1 MYGDPVLRR
10 VAEDVTDIDGTM
22 ADLCEEMFTAM
33 YEAPG
38 IGLAAPQVGV
48 SQRFFVY
55 DFGDGRGVLVNPE
68 ITESDGEWT
77 YNEGCLSVPELSWE
91 IVRPRSI
98 HLKAYDLDGNEVTL
112 EAEDLE
118 ARLFQH
124 ELDHLEG
131 KILLDYLDEDQRRE
145 AKRILR
151 ELAMSGPSRP
161 PASGDGLSLP

>member
-1 MYGDPVLRR
+1 
-10 VAEDVTDIDGTM
+10 M
-22 ADLCEEMFTAM
+22 ADLCRQMLHAM

-55 DFGDGRGVLVNPE
+55 DFGDSPGILVNPE
-68 ITESDGEWT
+68 ITDSDGEWT

-91 IVRPRSI
+91 IVRPRTI
-98 HLKAYDLDGNEVTL
+98 HLKAYDLDGNEVSI
-112 EAEDLE
+112 EAEDLR

-131 KILLDYLDEDQRRE
+131 RILLDYLDEDQRRE

-151 ELAMSGPSRP
+151 QRAMNGQGPPSGT
-161 PASGDGLSLP
+161 GEGLSLP

>member
-1 MYGDPVLRR
+1 M
-10 VAEDVTDIDGTM
+10 
-22 ADLCEEMFTAM
+22 
-33 YEAPG
+33 
-38 IGLAAPQVGV
+38 
-48 SQRFFVY
+48 Y
-55 DFGDGRGVLVNPE
+55 DFGDGPGVLVNPE
-68 ITESDGEWT
+68 ISESDGEWT

-91 IVRPRSI
+91 IVRPRRI
-98 HLKAYDLDGNEVTL
+98 HLKAHDLDGKEVSL

-151 ELAMSGPSRP
+151 QRAMGGPSLP
-161 PASGDGLSLP
+161 PSTGDGLSLP